1 MSATRSAARA
11 ILVGLG
17 LLGGLISAEI
27 GLRIYYPDGG
37 IPAAHLEAS
46 SREQDSQVV
55 EDPEAGYL
63 PLRGQGEYDQ
73 NGCLANSYQDN
84 GQTGDPVDR
93 LPGQVQRLLF
103 VGDSVTHRGKLIDQL
118 RKLYGEKYFE
128 YWNAGVESYN
138 TRQELIWY
146 SRYNSN
152 IKPDHLILTFHN
164 NDFRATPMAVR
175 ERGQFKIYLPGSN
188 INPWLFERS
197 YLYRWAWPRTD
208 DQEARSRQVLESLTA
223 FRDLLQKQGVKFSVV
238 LLPMFKPLN
247 QWDKGELLSRQQSQ
261 AYFQQLHLKTYDM
274 LGVLETAIREG
285 HQVTETP
292 GDVNHPNDY
301 VAQKFAEELHRQGL
315 LDSAPGKP

>member
-1 MSATRSAARA
+1 MSATRNAARTL
-11 ILVGLG
+11 LVGLG
-17 LLGGLISAEI
+17 LLGGLIAAEI
-27 GLRIYYPDGG
+27 GLRLYYPDGG

-63 PLRGQGEYDQ
+63 PLRGRGEYDQ
-73 NGCLANSYQDN
+73 NGCLANPYQVN
-84 GQTGDPVDR
+84 LRHG
-93 LPGQVQRLLF
+93 QRLLF
-103 VGDSVTHRGKLIDQL
+103 VGDSVTHRGKLIQQL
-118 RKLYGEKYFE
+118 RKLYGEKDFE

-138 TRQELIWY
+138 TRQEFIWY
-146 SRYNSN
+146 SRYNFH

-175 ERGQFKIYLPGSN
+175 ERGQFKIYMPGSN

-223 FRDLLQKQGVKFSVV
+223 FRDLLQQQRVKFSVI
-238 LLPMFKPLN
+238 LLPMFKPLD

-261 AYFQQLHLKTYDM
+261 AYFQQLNLKSYD
-274 LGVLETAIREG
+274 LLNVLEKAVEEG
-285 HQVTETP
+285 HPVTETP

-301 VAQKFAEELHRQGL
+301 IAEKFAEELHRQGL
-315 LDSAPGKP
+315 LKI